1 VTDTPHDITPQVP
14 PQKPK
19 PPVLA
24 KLTNFLS
31 KIRNLTQ
38 ENPWLSLTTSLAFF
52 VLGWGA
58 TLGLDLLHDRI
69 WPDSYQSEAQDLRQ
83 KINART
89 TTIQAY
95 LDKLDPADTAAFED
109 TAQAILNELEA
120 LTPSVSQFAQ
130 QADQFAPK
138 LAEAKTRELRNLGV
152 SAQADFILPLEG
164 GVTLCDSRFSFALT
178 RSTRAGHVYMTL
190 FKEGKQIGENKIA
203 GQGLRLDVADRW
215 VSVSYL
221 GPTADG
227 VLSRF
232 NFSCG

>member
-1 VTDTPHDITPQVP
+1 M
-14 PQKPK
+14 
-19 PPVLA
+19 A
-24 KLTNFLS
+24 KLTHFLS

-58 TLGLDLLHDRI
+58 TLGLDLVRDKI
-69 WPDSYQSEAQDLRQ
+69 WPDSYQIEAQELREE
-83 KINART
+83 INART
-89 TTIQAY
+89 TTIEAY
-95 LDKLDPADTAAFED
+95 LNKLDPADTAAFED

-120 LTPSVSQFAQ
+120 LKPSVSQFAH

-138 LAEAKTRELRNLGV
+138 LADVKTRELRNLGV
-152 SAQADFILPLEG
+152 SAQADFILPFEG

-178 RSTRAGHVYMTL
+178 RSNISGHVYLTL
-190 FKEGKQIGENKIA
+190 SKDGEQNGANKIA
-203 GQGLRLDVADRW
+203 GQTLRLDVADRW

-221 GPTADG
+221 GPAADG
-227 VLSRF
+227 ALSRF